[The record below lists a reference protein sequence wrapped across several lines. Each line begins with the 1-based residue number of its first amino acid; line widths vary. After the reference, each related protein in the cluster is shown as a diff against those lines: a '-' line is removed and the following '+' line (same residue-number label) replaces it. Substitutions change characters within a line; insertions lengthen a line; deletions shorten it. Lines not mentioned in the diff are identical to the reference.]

1 MQLTRFSLSAG
12 GVTAAPPR
20 NGVPIAFARALQ
32 ARVDYAMAIC
42 TTDNGSPAWQRLVEH
57 ACEQAEDLARDL
69 VLIGADDLTCPHL
82 FADVPTLRDSFE
94 CAIDRTQ
101 WEQAAEQAELE
112 DALAEV
118 QAEMDAQRAEA
129 ERREATEAAIAAGAW
144 AALGLPT
151 PDEFVKTLAA
161 GESVDVHGH
170 IFDYVSDE
178 GVWVTNP
185 YGMDGLV
192 SMDLLTVTAAR
203 RVLADLARGTT
214 YGAVPPDS
222 D

>member
-1 MQLTRFSLSAG
+1 MQRSQFTHFTS
-12 GVTAAPPR
+12 GVTVAPPR
-20 NGVPIAFARALQ
+20 DGVPVAFARALQ

-42 TTDNGSPAWQRLVEH
+42 TTDYGSPAWQRLVEH
-57 ACEQAEDLARDL
+57 ACDQAQDLARDL

-82 FADVPTLRDSFE
+82 FADVPMLRDSFVDE
-94 CAIDRTQ
+94 IDRTQ
-101 WEQAAEQAELE
+101 CEQAAEQAELE

-118 QAEMDAQRAEA
+118 QAEMDEQRAEA

-151 PDEFVKTLAA
+151 PEQFLQTLAD

-185 YGMDGLV
+185 YGVDGLV
-192 SMDLLTVTAAR
+192 SMDPLTVTDAR
-203 RVLADLARGTT
+203 RVLAYLARGST
-214 YGAVPPDS
+214 YGPVPPGS
-222 D
+222 E